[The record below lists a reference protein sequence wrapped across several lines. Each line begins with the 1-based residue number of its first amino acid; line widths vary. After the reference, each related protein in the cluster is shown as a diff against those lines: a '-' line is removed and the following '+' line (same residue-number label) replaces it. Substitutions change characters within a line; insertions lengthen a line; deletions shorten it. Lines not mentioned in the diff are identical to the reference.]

1 MSNLYKARTQLI
13 YLEEKKGITT
23 LNEVVKQT
31 YAFIDN
37 KPTTRAEMLRHP
49 YFRNMSLSTIKRAV
63 TELLELELIKVM
75 PSKHDM
81 RKKYLTTT

>member
-1 MSNLYKARTQLI
+1 
-13 YLEEKKGITT
+13 
-23 LNEVVKQT
+23 
-31 YAFIDN
+31 
-37 KPTTRAEMLRHP
+37 MLKHP
-49 YFRNMSLSTIKRAV
+49 YFMNMSLSTIKRAV